1 MWSVLK
7 WNLCKIALS
16 SLIFSILCMILSH
29 CNILCLRLSQ
39 LQEKNIVFWS
49 VLFLISGASY
59 YQVCIRRRNDA
70 LFTCEGSDF
79 ASKFT
84 RSDIAFFNTRN
95 CTSYNAQIF
104 NYCFVICIM
113 FLFFLVCLAPWIVL
127 CQGSF
132 YLFCASG
139 NCILSYVWTF
149 GIWQ

>member
-1 MWSVLK
+1 MLSICGGICAKQLYPLHFSVLR
-7 WNLCKIALS
+7 
-16 SLIFSILCMILSH
+16 MILSH
-29 CNILCLRLSQ
+29 CHILWLRLSQ
-39 LQEKNIVFWS
+39 LQKKNTMFWS
-49 VLFLISGASY
+49 VLLIISGASY
-59 YQVCIRRRNDA
+59 YQVCIRRRNTA

-79 ASKFT
+79 ASKLI